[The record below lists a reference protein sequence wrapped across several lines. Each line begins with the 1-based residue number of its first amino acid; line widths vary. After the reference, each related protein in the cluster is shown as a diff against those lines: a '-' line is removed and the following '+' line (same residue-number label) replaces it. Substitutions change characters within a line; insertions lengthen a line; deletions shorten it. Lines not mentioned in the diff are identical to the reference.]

1 MFKLESV
8 EKIKGTYDNKKVDWD
23 RYNIEITS
31 PVATKEYTVNV
42 DFINKSITGDCIK
55 YGSRY
60 ILESEECIDLLKVI
74 VENNKPLRDFS
85 MIIEKIEQA

>member
-1 MFKLESV
+1 MIKLESV
-8 EKIKGTYDNKKVDWD
+8 EKVKGTYDNKKIDWD

-31 PVATKEYTVNV
+31 PVASKEYTVNV
-42 DFINKSITGDCIK
+42 DFINNTITGDCIK

-60 ILESEECIDLLKVI
+60 ILELEECIDLLKVI

-85 MIIEKIEQA
+85 KIIEKIEQI